1 MILNFLYIDQ
11 FNNTYYV
18 RGNVGDRPPVVV
30 RYNEKINRWMYE
42 SVVSH
47 KIVSPFDKSMVDD
60 LARCYNSLG
69 ECI

>member
-30 RYNEKINRWMYE
+30 RYNEKINKWMYE
-42 SVVSH
+42 SVISH
-47 KIVSPFDKSMVDD
+47 KIVSPFDKAMVDD